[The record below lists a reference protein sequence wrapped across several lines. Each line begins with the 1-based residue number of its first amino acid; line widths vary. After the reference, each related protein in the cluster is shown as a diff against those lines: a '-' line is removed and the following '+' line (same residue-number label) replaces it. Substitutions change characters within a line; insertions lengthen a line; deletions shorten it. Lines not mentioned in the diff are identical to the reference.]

1 MEWYR
6 DKRTTNGVRRV
17 VIRLDVGVLHGL
29 VQAGDDGL
37 NLERRVVCKCV
48 GEDITGGNVD
58 TLLEEVVLEAIRQ
71 GFEIFGLSEHAP
83 RYRECDLYPEE
94 VCDHTHGFVVILL
107 T

>member
-29 VQAGDDGL
+29 VQAGDNGL

-58 TLLEEVVLEAIRQ
+58 TLLEEVVLENDEAMVDRSRITDDA
-71 GFEIFGLSEHAP
+71 LPVVEHLG
-83 RYRECDLYPEE
+83 RGRETTSNVE
-94 VCDHTHGFVVILL
+94 V
-107 T
+107 